1 MPQCDRD
8 GLVVDKTD
16 DLPQRERIMTSKAR
30 HLSIVMIAIIAL
42 VLFFPPY
49 CLSDE
54 TVLTVSVQKAHAII
68 KKSTH
73 DSDFVILDIRTPGE
87 FKAGHL
93 QNSILIDYYAATFV
107 QQLEKLDKYRT
118 YLVYCRSGNRSGKAL
133 PLFRKM
139 AFKKVYEMGRGIN
152 GWRAAG
158 LPVVQ

>member
-1 MPQCDRD
+1 MIP
-8 GLVVDKTD
+8 
-16 DLPQRERIMTSKAR
+16 KAR
-30 HLSIVMIAIIAL
+30 HLSTAMIVIIAL

-49 CLSDE
+49 GLADE
-54 TVLTVSVQKAHAII
+54 IVLTVSVQKAHAII
-68 KKSTH
+68 KESTH

-93 QNSILIDYYAATFV
+93 KNSILIDYYATTFA
-107 QQLEKLDKYRT
+107 QQLEKLDKSKT
-118 YLVYCRSGNRSGKAL
+118 YLVYCRSGNRSGRAL
-133 PLFRKM
+133 PLFKKM